1 MVDSYED
8 WSERRGPRRSEG
20 RPEPRLEQRL
30 DQWVSAGRQLVDGVS
45 GARPGSRPGG
55 RLAAGRTPGLRLDQV
70 GRWVEDKIDWLLED
84 EDGWRESWE
93 EVPGRRSSASSPEPP
108 AVSRR
113 RPLDAIS
120 RRSPRGQSREQSR
133 EQPPAVSSAPL
144 AGSNSW
150 PEDDSWPDDD
160 NFSVNRWRRGDERP
174 PAASQSPF
182 AAQAPSLS
190 QPLDAAPGRAL
201 PRSTRRRSL

>member
-8 WSERRGPRRSEG
+8 WPERRSSRRESRPEG
-20 RPEPRLEQRL
+20 RPDGRVDGRLEQRL

-45 GARPGSRPGG
+45 GARPGSRGPGRG
-55 RLAAGRTPGLRLDQV
+55 SSLRLDQV

-84 EDGWRESWE
+84 EEGWRESWE
-93 EVPGRRSSASSPEPP
+93 DAPPAGRRAAEQPSQ
-108 AVSRR
+108 SRR

-120 RRSPRGQSREQSR
+120 RRGQRAPMRQSPL
-133 EQPPAVSSAPL
+133 ASAPETS
-144 AGSNSW
+144 A
-150 PEDDSWPDDD
+150 EDNSWPDDD
-160 NFSVNRWRRGDERP
+160 SFSVNRWRRGEERP
-174 PAASQSPF
+174 APGAPA
-182 AAQAPSLS
+182 S